1 MSFVRSSFFNVSDWY
16 SRKHLHNDIILHAD
30 AKLFFWYC
38 DLISDGYTRWLDLF
52 KRSGINSSL
61 FNLNFPWNC
70 RKTARAIL
78 ILVPLLGLQ
87 NILMPVVIDSLAYKI
102 FAALVTSYQVSMWL
116 MGLAYGISVFL
127 QWINKYEKKCY
138 LGNEESLYL
147 LLKMIKY
154 GRAKS
159 KLSYSR
165 SGFTGCDHADRI
177 WISL

>member
-1 MSFVRSSFFNVSDWY
+1 MGFVRSAFFNVNDWY

-116 MGLAYGISVFL
+116 KERNHFRNFKIDLMENFHNTAFLYVCNCWLINISYTGMLKICSLLQGALVAVLFCFL
-127 QWINKYEKKCY
+127 NGEVIF
-138 LGNEESLYL
+138 
-147 LLKMIKY
+147 I
-154 GRAKS
+154 
-159 KLSYSR
+159 
-165 SGFTGCDHADRI
+165 
-177 WISL
+177 